1 LGQYKIRY
9 EQSAGNV
16 PAYSMELCDDEKFE
30 QYLIDY
36 IRERKEANVRIKLS
50 DIKKDFV

>member
-1 LGQYKIRY
+1 
-9 EQSAGNV
+9 
-16 PAYSMELCDDEKFE
+16 MELCDEEKFE
-30 QYLIDY
+30 QYLLDY